1 MPKKALETLS
11 LVSLSAVVAAGLLA
25 GPAHAES
32 KKLLGTFRDWDAFT
46 LTTDDSQKI
55 CYVVSL
61 PKDTSPKGVNRGQTY
76 ITVTHSP
83 ARKAFD
89 EVNVIAGY
97 PYRSNSE
104 VTFNIDGSA
113 KKLFT
118 EGDAAWAYDASSDKA
133 VVQAMKAGVN
143 LTVTG
148 VSSRGTTTVD
158 KYSLL
163 GFSDAYAAASKAC
176 GR

>member
-1 MPKKALETLS
+1 MHKALEKLS
-11 LVSLSAVVAAGLLA
+11 LVSLAAILAAGLLT
-25 GPAHAES
+25 GTAHAES
-32 KKLLGTFRDWDAFT
+32 KKLLGTHRDWDAFT
-46 LTTDDSQKI
+46 LTTDEGQKI

-61 PKDTSPKGVNRGQTY
+61 PKDTAPKGVNRGQTY

-97 PYRSNSE
+97 TYKSNSE
-104 VTFNIDGSA
+104 VTFNVDGTR

-118 EGDAAWAYDASSDKA
+118 EGDAAWAYDADSDKA
-133 VVQAMKAGVN
+133 VVKAMKAGVN